1 MKKTKKTILL
11 IALLILGIGSSSF
24 FLYKNQKTDNSQVSE
39 EEVLIEEQNQIDS
52 ISYTATE
59 DGQNAFELL
68 KENAEVEYQQYD
80 FGVFVESINGING
93 DDKHFWAVYLN
104 DQQAQVGAE
113 QIILQKDD
121 RIEWKYE
128 EIK

>member
-1 MKKTKKTILL
+1 MKKTKKIILL
-11 IALLILGIGSSSF
+11 ITILILGIGSFSF
-24 FLYKNQKTDNSQVSE
+24 FLYKNQKTENSQTSE
-39 EEVLIEEQNQIDS
+39 KEVLVEEQNQIDS
-52 ISYTATE
+52 IFYTATA

-104 DQQAQVGAE
+104 DEQAQVGAE